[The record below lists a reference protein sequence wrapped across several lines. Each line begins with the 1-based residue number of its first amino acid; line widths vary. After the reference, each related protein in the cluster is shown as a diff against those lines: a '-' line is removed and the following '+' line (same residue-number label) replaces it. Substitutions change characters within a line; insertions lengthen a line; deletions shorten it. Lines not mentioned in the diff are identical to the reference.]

1 MAPDDRS
8 ENRCGFLPQL
18 TPVVK
23 SPPGTSFIH
32 KEPGRKYRLKLA
44 QGSSKQHITGV
55 PVQTSKFPSKVIILL
70 EIREEVALFHLN
82 FIYAISLGVSGCLE
96 EKEEERKKISA
107 LQGR

>member
-1 MAPDDRS
+1 MWIPAPAHR
-8 ENRCGFLPQL
+8 
-18 TPVVK
+18 VK
-23 SPPGTSFIH
+23 SSPGTSFVH
-32 KEPGRKYRLKLA
+32 KEQGRKYRLKLA
-44 QGSSKQHITGV
+44 QGSSKQHITAV

-82 FIYAISLGVSGCLE
+82 FIYAISPGMSGCLE